1 MKTNEEKILDLIK
14 RKGKIKPKE
23 IEEKIG
29 ISRAMIFRYLK
40 KLVDEKKIEKIGK
53 TPHIFYKIK
62 GDKNESRILE
72 SKEFFEENFLKKFKK
87 NKTDFW
93 KLKKKGKIDFDFLL
107 KTSALF
113 SSKIEGNTLDLNSFL
128 NQGNLAKNKKKD
140 FQEIQDL
147 IEGYKIAQKL
157 KLNEKNFLK
166 VHKIISKNILSKNR
180 QGCYRKEP
188 VGVFSSQGLE
198 YMAIE
203 VGSLEGEMK
212 EFFTEIKKLL
222 NKKMTKKEVY
232 FWSLWLHL
240 ILVLIHPFSDGNGRM
255 ARILEKWFLAEKLGK
270 EYWFLEIE
278 KFYWENLDWYYR
290 SLNLGVN
297 YWEVDFKKAW
307 KFLDR

>member
-1 MKTNEEKILDLIK
+1 MKINEEKILDLIK

-188 VGVFSSQGLE
+188 VGVFSSRGLE

-203 VGSLEGEMK
+203 LPVIATNAGGTPELIEDGKSGFLVHAFDKQDISEKIK
-212 EFFTEIKKLL
+212 ELIL
-222 NKKMTKKEVY
+222 NKNLAQNMGKVGKRIVVNK
-232 FWSLWLHL
+232 
-240 ILVLIHPFSDGNGRM
+240 FS
-255 ARILEKWFLAEKLGK
+255 
-270 EYWFLEIE
+270 IE
-278 KFYWENLDWYYR
+278 KMVHSYISIYNEKYT
-290 SLNLGVN
+290 
-297 YWEVDFKKAW
+297 
-307 KFLDR
+307 